1 MVMARALYA
10 RYDVLRIHLHDIAGT
25 LVSDVPEL
33 VLADPLLLDAQPP
46 KLKKL
51 ALQGPG
57 ILPRADAVLH

>member
-1 MVMARALYA
+1 MHGTWGAA
-10 RYDVLRIHLHDIAGT
+10 HLHDIAGT

-51 ALQGPG
+51 PF
-57 ILPRADAVLH
+57 